1 MPVGFN
7 TFFRRVDNLPQD
19 LHNPGMLQYKVV
31 ETSIVTDEELEKIIN
46 EWVSRGWVLDGVQ
59 FAMRDASKRPAMAF
73 ILFTKEGNDISHA
86 GQEG

>member
-1 MPVGFN
+1 
-7 TFFRRVDNLPQD
+7 
-19 LHNPGMLQYKVV
+19 MLQYKVV
-31 ETSIVTDEELEKIIN
+31 ETSIVTDEEIEKIIN